1 MKNKIYK
8 IITFIIINL
17 ILIQYS
23 VSDEINFEAN
33 LIELIDKDKKIL
45 AKKNVKILTDS
56 EIITAEEMLYF
67 KDTGVA
73 EIKGNLILKKL
84 DNSLKIYSDELI
96 YKKKV
101 EEITL
106 KKNVL
111 IELNQKYKFRG
122 KWFCFLS
129 RSYR

>member
-1 MKNKIYK
+1 MKNKIFN

-33 LIELIDKDKKIL
+33 IIELLDKDKKIV

-56 EIITAEEMLYF
+56 EIITSEEMVYS
-67 KDTGVA
+67 KDTGIA
-73 EIKGNLILKKL
+73 ELKGNLLLKKL

-111 IELNQKYKFRG
+111 EQK
-122 KWFCFLS
+122 LL
-129 RSYR
+129 

>member
-96 YKKKV
+96 YKKK
-101 EEITL
+101 
-106 KKNVL
+106 
-111 IELNQKYKFRG
+111 G
-122 KWFCFLS
+122 
-129 RSYR
+129 